1 MAHPSLNI
9 DQQSLI
15 TSKLIKRYSGH
26 TSSETSSAE
35 LAEHAA
41 HLAIVLELARQG
53 FLKNE
58 PAASVVGSL
67 AERLH
72 QMRRTASPAVWAQLI
87 PLAQRHAVMGFL
99 IQDPLTRWSFEK
111 PRGYSGDAAL
121 LDIYYKHPSANEV
134 VASATPLGQEIYA
147 YTGDVAS
154 TIAGRERRD
163 ILSAS
168 VAAVIERKSDAE
180 ILAIACG
187 HMRESEQCEAVHHTN
202 LKRWVGLDQDPESVK
217 VVMESVA
224 DPRVSA
230 FLGDVRGLIRRSYDI
245 GQFDFVYAS
254 GLYDYL
260 PNTIG
265 IRLLQRAL
273 EFLKPGG
280 EFLFANF
287 SDEIGEDGYMETFMD
302 WPLLLR
308 SDADMWAIINAA
320 VDHDRFESEVFYGSN
335 RNIVYGRVKMR
346 SQGGSPSKQAGD

>member
-1 MAHPSLNI
+1 MARPSLNI

-58 PAASVVGSL
+58 PAGSVVESL
-67 AERLH
+67 AARLH
-72 QMRRTASPAVWAQLI
+72 QIRQTASPAVWSQLI

-99 IQDPLTRWSFEK
+99 IQDPFTRWSFEK
-111 PRGYSGDAAL
+111 PRGYSGDASL
-121 LDIYYKHPSANEV
+121 LDIYYKHPSANEI
-134 VASATPLGQEIYA
+134 VASSTPLGQEIYA
-147 YTGDVAS
+147 YTSDAAS
-154 TIAGRERRD
+154 SVAGRERRD
-163 ILSAS
+163 ILTAS
-168 VAAVIERKSDAE
+168 VSSVIERKENAE
-180 ILAIACG
+180 IFAIACG
-187 HMRESEQCEAVHHTN
+187 HLRESEQCDAVHGKN
-202 LKRWVGLDQDPESVK
+202 LKRWVAMDQDPASVRI
-217 VVMESVA
+217 VEDNASDA
-224 DPRVSA
+224 RISA
-230 FLGDVRGLIRRSYDI
+230 FKGDVRGLIRRSYDI

-260 PNTIG
+260 PNNIG

-287 SDEIGEDGYMETFMD
+287 SDEIMTDGYMETFMD

-320 VDHDRFESEVFYGSN
+320 VDHDRFESDVFYGSN
-335 RNIVYGRVKMR
+335 RNIVYGRVTMR
-346 SQGGSPSKQAGD
+346 P

>member
-1 MAHPSLNI
+1 MARPLLSI

-15 TSKLIKRYSGH
+15 TSKLIKRYAAH
-26 TSSETSSAE
+26 SSPETSSAE

-41 HLAIVLELARQG
+41 HLAIILELARQG
-53 FLKNE
+53 FLRNE
-58 PAASVVGSL
+58 PAASVLEPLG
-67 AERLH
+67 ERLH
-72 QMRRTASPAVWAQLI
+72 QMRRTASPTVWAQLI

-111 PRGYSGDAAL
+111 PRGYSGDAGL
-121 LDIYYKHPSANEV
+121 LDIYYKHPSANEAV
-134 VASATPLGQEIYA
+134 VSSTALGQEIYA
-147 YTGDVAS
+147 HTSEVPSAF
-154 TIAGRERRD
+154 AGRERRD

-168 VAAVIERKSDAE
+168 VATVIERKSDAE

-217 VVMESVA
+217 VVTESTP

-230 FLGDVRGLIRRSYDI
+230 FKGDVRGLIRRSYDI

-260 PNTIG
+260 PNNIG

-287 SDEIGEDGYMETFMD
+287 SDEIEEDGYMETFMD

-308 SDADMWAIINAA
+308 SDADIWAIINAA

-335 RNIVYGRVKMR
+335 RNIVFGRVTMR
-346 SQGGSPSKQAGD
+346 S